1 MKFPHCVH
9 TPPPM
14 TTPKFSSTLQKD
26 SVACYESNNKEKN
39 TRRAI
44 MNQQATFEKIIVA
57 SILGLTSNMG
67 SSSRGSTCMECS
79 RKPTSWQRRR
89 RTDEERLQQ
98 PLPERGERDPI
109 PIDTN
114 GFIWP
119 KAGLL
124 HLFFK
129 KDHSKLNGDSRMVL
143 LKCCVH

>member
-1 MKFPHCVH
+1 
-9 TPPPM
+9 M
-14 TTPKFSSTLQKD
+14 TTPNFSTLQID

-44 MNQQATFEKIIVA
+44 MNEQATFKKIIVA

-67 SSSRGSTCMECS
+67 NSSRGRARVWNAVEILL
-79 RKPTSWQRRR
+79 RRNEE
-89 RTDEERLQQ
+89 EERLQQ

-129 KDHSKLNGDSRMVL
+129 KNYHSKLNGNSRMVL
-143 LKCCVH
+143 LKCFDH